1 MKHTKTPSPRRK
13 TKRREKETN
22 QPLNG
27 QWVLFSFQNCSQT
40 RLLTDQVSHPYLI
53 SLQNPCMKCSWP
65 GMQQQVS
72 IRANG
77 IYWGIFPRLK
87 SLPIDEVVCLKAET
101 DVFRAVLAEPLTGL
115 QVKTPRQNCQT
126 QNVEN

>member
-1 MKHTKTPSPRRK
+1 M
-13 TKRREKETN
+13 
-22 QPLNG
+22 G
-27 QWVLFSFQNCSQT
+27 FVLFSK
-40 RLLTDQVSHPYLI
+40 LLPDSPVDRRDCDQASRPYLI

-77 IYWGIFPRLK
+77 VHWGILPRLK

-101 DVFRAVLAEPLTGL
+101 DVVRAVLAEPLTGS
-115 QVKTPRQNCQT
+115 QVKSPIKTVRHKMLRINIC
-126 QNVEN
+126 N